1 MKNKKSIYILLP
13 LVILIW
19 GLLIYQFFNFS
30 NDKEIPISNTTL
42 EAKSYQFI
50 KPDTI
55 SINTNYR
62 DPFLGKVYSKPTV
75 SSKKVYIKKNVAP
88 SDNNFKPEIIKPSII
103 YKGIVS
109 DTKDNYQV
117 FMVLIDSKTFL
128 MKKGQTENGL
138 QLLSGNRTS
147 IKIKYNKKTEVI
159 TLQ

>member
-13 LVILIW
+13 LVVLIW
-19 GLLIYQFFNFS
+19 GVLIYQFFNLS
-30 NDKEIPISNTTL
+30 SDKETPVSNATF
-42 EAKSYQFI
+42 EVKSYQFI

-62 DPFLGKVYSKPTV
+62 DPFLGKMYSKPAV
-75 SSKKVYIKKNVAP
+75 SSKKVYIKKNVVP
-88 SDNNFKPEIIKPSII
+88 FDNNLKPEIIQPSII

-117 FMVLIDSKTFL
+117 FMVLIDDKTYL

-147 IKIKYNKKTEVI
+147 IKIKYNKKTQVI

>member
-13 LVILIW
+13 LVVLIW
-19 GLLIYQFFNFS
+19 GVLIYQFFNFS
-30 NDKEIPISNTTL
+30 NEEVIPDSNAVF
-42 EAKSYQFI
+42 EVKSYQFI

-62 DPFLGKVYSKPTV
+62 DPFLGKMYSKPAV
-75 SSKKVYIKKNVAP
+75 SSKKVYIKKNVVP
-88 SDNNFKPEIIKPSII
+88 SENNLKPEIIQPSIV

-117 FMVLIDSKTFL
+117 FMVLIDNKTYL

>member
-1 MKNKKSIYILLP
+1 MP
-13 LVILIW
+13 V
-19 GLLIYQFFNFS
+19 S
-30 NDKEIPISNTTL
+30 NATFK
-42 EAKSYQFI
+42 AKSYQFI

-62 DPFLGKVYSKPTV
+62 DPFLGKMYSKPILSSRKV
-75 SSKKVYIKKNVAP
+75 SIKKNVVT
-88 SDNNFKPEIIKPSII
+88 SDNNLKPEIIQPSII

-109 DTKDNYQV
+109 DIKDNYQV
-117 FMVLIDSKTFL
+117 FMVLIDNKTYL